1 MKAYGPSVFNVV
13 MYPQAINGSYHFMNY
28 LKMAKQCSTADHW
41 EIIFGVFVWNSWW
54 AHPENVMLC
63 GMLSQFSTPKI
74 KVRSR
79 GKFLKARKT
88 TRKSRAKK
96 VRRFKHPK
104 INQLNEESVDVL
116 DLIDWTKFRNCEIT
130 DSPLLQDLIDEDCNE
145 DLEKNIK
152 EKIPGV
158 FCILCHNQH
167 CERCVCYTTKAVKKN
182 IGLVNQKA
190 AVIITEK
197 NCHDYPTKMSKTD
210 FKTKLHFDDE

>member
-104 INQLNEESVDVL
+104 ANQLNEEPVDVL

-152 EKIPGV
+152 NIPQGR
-158 FCILCHNQH
+158 I
-167 CERCVCYTTKAVKKN
+167 
-182 IGLVNQKA
+182 
-190 AVIITEK
+190 
-197 NCHDYPTKMSKTD
+197 
-210 FKTKLHFDDE
+210 